1 MARRYFCPPERE
13 CRCLSLHWVRSR
25 EASIDSAAA
34 SSSNKDWDITFCAL
48 SSPLGFGIADFDEP
62 GASYLSYTFPHS
74 IMYVMEKNERLLSLL
89 RRYEEVVL
97 VIQDPDLVKD
107 QHKYR
112 DMMKEYAQL
121 SDIAA
126 TYKEIEGLSG
136 QLADAK
142 AIFQDEKDPEMR
154 ELAREE
160 LQNLELR
167 LKDAEDRLKFLLIPK
182 DPLDEKNIIM
192 EIRAGTGG
200 EEAALF
206 AADLFRM
213 YSRFAETKG
222 WKFEIMNSNETE
234 LGGIK
239 EIVFSIGGSNV
250 YENLRY
256 ESGVHRVQRVPAT
269 EASGRIHT
277 SAVTVA
283 VLPEADETEIDIRP
297 EDLRIDVMRAGGPGG
312 QCVNT
317 TDSAV
322 RITHL
327 PSGIVVHCQDEK
339 SQIKNKAKAM
349 RILRARIYEM
359 EESKAHS
366 ERAEARKNQVG
377 SGDRSERI
385 RTYNFP
391 QNRLTDHRINL
402 TLYKLDLIIQ
412 GDVEELFD
420 ALKLSAR
427 EELLRATAS

>member
-1 MARRYFCPPERE
+1 M
-13 CRCLSLHWVRSR
+13 
-25 EASIDSAAA
+25 
-34 SSSNKDWDITFCAL
+34 
-48 SSPLGFGIADFDEP
+48 
-62 GASYLSYTFPHS
+62 
-74 IMYVMEKNERLLSLL
+74 NERLQSLL
-89 RRYEEVVL
+89 RRYGEVQQL
-97 VIQDPDLVKD
+97 IEDPALVKD
-107 QHKYR
+107 QNKYR
-112 DMMKEYAQL
+112 ETMKEYSYLNTVAEAASELETLTEQL
-121 SDIAA
+121 
-126 TYKEIEGLSG
+126 EE
-136 QLADAK
+136 AK
-142 AIFQDEKDPEMR
+142 AMVQDEKDPEMK

-160 LQNLELR
+160 LKELDTR
-167 LKDAEDRLKFLLIPK
+167 FKDSDDRLKVLLIPR

-206 AADLFRM
+206 ASDLYRM

-222 WKFEIMNSNETE
+222 WKFEIMSTNETE
-234 LGGIK
+234 LGGFK
-239 EIVFSIGGSNV
+239 EIIFSISGSNV

-283 VLPEADETEIDIRP
+283 VLPEADETEIDIRT

-327 PSGIVVHCQDEK
+327 PTGLTVHCQDEK

-349 RILRARIYEM
+349 RILRARIYEL
-359 EESKAHS
+359 EAARAAS

-391 QNRLTDHRINL
+391 QNRLTDHRVNL
-402 TLYKLDLIIQ
+402 TLYKLDLVMQ
-412 GDVEELFD
+412 GDVAELFD
-420 ALKLSAR
+420 TLKLSAR
-427 EELLRATAS
+427 DVQLGVQVGA